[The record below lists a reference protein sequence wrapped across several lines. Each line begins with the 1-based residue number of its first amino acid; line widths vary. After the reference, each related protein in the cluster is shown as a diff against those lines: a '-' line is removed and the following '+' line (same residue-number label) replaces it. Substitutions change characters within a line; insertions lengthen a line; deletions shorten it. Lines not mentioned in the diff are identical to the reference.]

1 MPRGDPEA
9 GQSISFVKKT
19 KQDYRVC
26 VMKSKMKNFVKNEDG
41 ASLVEYVLLCVLI
54 GVAAIIGMQ
63 AVGTNANAVLNNIAT
78 SINK

>member
-1 MPRGDPEA
+1 MKTV
-9 GQSISFVKKT
+9 IS
-19 KQDYRVC
+19 R
-26 VMKSKMKNFVKNEDG
+26 FVKNENG

-63 AVGTNANAVLNNIAT
+63 AVGTNANQVLGNIAT